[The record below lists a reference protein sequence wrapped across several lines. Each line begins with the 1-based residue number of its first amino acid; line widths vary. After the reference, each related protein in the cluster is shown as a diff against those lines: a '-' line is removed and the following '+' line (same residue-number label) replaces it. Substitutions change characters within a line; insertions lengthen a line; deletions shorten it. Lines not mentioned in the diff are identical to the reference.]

1 MLCCVV
7 FCFVLF
13 CSFLKTNL
21 SCRYYSFILI
31 NQLCTQTGSG
41 LGFYRRARYL
51 HQGAKYVVKELD
63 GKLPATP
70 QGLSKIQGIG
80 PYTAAAI
87 ASIAFD
93 VCVPVVDGNV
103 CRVLS
108 RLRGIANHIK
118 HPILKDKLGWKLAGQ
133 IVEAGD
139 GSLPGMVNQALMEL
153 GATYCAPSGS
163 GIDDRDP
170 LTKYYLSTQLGR
182 SYLAALQDDDDGKN
196 EEELLTTSTSQ
207 KNNTTKCEFC
217 DHDAT
222 QIIID
227 HFRESICS
235 DSTKE
240 EAAKLGHSVFPTDP
254 PKKEKREEDL
264 AIAVLLNR
272 MSNID
277 EDEDDD
283 IKDDDSVRY
292 LMIKRPSKGLLA
304 GQWEFP
310 NVCTVRIKDNKKKNQ
325 AGTIK
330 IPSKADR
337 DRSLSKLLIKDLFLD
352 HPNDDIATTISDLSR
367 HAKKEPLEHIF
378 SHVRHHMWIEVGHLY
393 ADLGNDLEW
402 TTISGKQMQWM
413 NKNDMKEVGIT
424 SGVKKILQA
433 VNSSSLDSP
442 TKCKRKKQKR

>member
-1 MLCCVV
+1 MYI
-7 FCFVLF
+7 
-13 CSFLKTNL
+13 T
-21 SCRYYSFILI
+21 
-31 NQLCTQTGSG
+31 G

-63 GKLPATP
+63 GKLPTTP

-139 GSLPGMVNQALMEL
+139 GSSPGMVNQALMEL

-170 LTKYYLSTQLGR
+170 LTKYYLSTLLGR

-196 EEELLTTSTSQ
+196 EEELFTTTTSQ
-207 KNNTTKCEFC
+207 KNNTSKCEFC

-222 QIIID
+222 QNIID
-227 HFRESICS
+227 QFRESICS
-235 DSTKE
+235 DSTQE

-264 AIAVLLNR
+264 AVAVLLNR

-277 EDEDDD
+277 GESNDIEDDY
-283 IKDDDSVRY
+283 SVRY

-310 NVCTVRIKDNKKKNQ
+310 NVCTVRIKDKKKNQ
-325 AGTIK
+325 SGLIK
-330 IPSKADR
+330 IPSKVDR
-337 DRSLSKLLIKDLFLD
+337 DRSLSKLLVQDLFLD
-352 HPNDDIATTISDLSR
+352 HPNDNIATTISDLSR

-378 SHVRHHMWIEVGHLY
+378 SHVRHHMWIEVGNLY
-393 ADLGNDLEW
+393 VDLGSDLEW
-402 TTISGKQMQWM
+402 TTISGKQMRWM

-433 VNSSSLDSP
+433 VDSSSLDSP